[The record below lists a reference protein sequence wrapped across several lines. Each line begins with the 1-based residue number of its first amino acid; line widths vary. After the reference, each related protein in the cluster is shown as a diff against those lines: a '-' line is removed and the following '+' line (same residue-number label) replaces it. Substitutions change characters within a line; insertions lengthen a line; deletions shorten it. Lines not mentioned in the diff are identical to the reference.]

1 MRTLTLNYEKAELR
15 YYNEEVVAG
24 DFWFKG
30 HDKPFWISVREEL
43 PEGGI
48 EELCKSMGKGFLNQE
63 NKTITMHDRDLA
75 RKGIISWDEAE
86 KLTEEQLSANWGKWA
101 MESRGFDDESRVWG
115 RDLNRR

>member
-15 YYNEEVVAG
+15 YYDEKVVAG

-86 KLTEEQLSANWGKWA
+86 KLTEEQLSANWEKWA
-101 MESRGFDDESRVWG
+101 MEARGFDDESRVWG

>member
-1 MRTLTLNYEKAELR
+1 MRTLILNYEKAELR
-15 YYNEEVVAG
+15 YYDEKVVAG

-63 NKTITMHDRDLA
+63 KQEITMHDRDLA
-75 RKGIISWDEAE
+75 RKGIISWNEAE
-86 KLTEEQLSANWGKWA
+86 KLSEEQLSANWEKWA